1 MKETQSQRHKCQIKV
16 LPALT
21 DNTISNL
28 AKGWPRL
35 QGCHSPGSWD
45 LALTFRMEVGS
56 VRFWPDSSF
65 SNRWRLLATPAGV
78 TRTSVREEPGD
89 LTDSDLCKIR
99 DSRAELEL

>member
-1 MKETQSQRHKCQIKV
+1 M
-16 LPALT
+16 
-21 DNTISNL
+21 
-28 AKGWPRL
+28 
-35 QGCHSPGSWD
+35 
-45 LALTFRMEVGS
+45 
-56 VRFWPDSSF
+56 RFWPDSSF